1 MLLGLVAPVAVL
13 VILVLQV
20 IGGFQV
26 ILAFQAMLVYQA
38 INVIVLVAAAD
49 FN

>member
-13 VILVLQV
+13 VILVLELRV

-26 ILAFQAMLVYQA
+26 ILA
-38 INVIVLVAAAD
+38 
-49 FN
+49 